1 MSETDIVL
9 GRIKQTLDELGSE
22 ISNGKYPA
30 DLLGELKASVD
41 ELRLTM
47 WAVIEAEE
55 QRKREIKGGSTDLKK
70 KLVEFR
76 IKRILQ
82 MLKALRIDASVPE
95 TADLQGLSAA
105 LRTALQN
112 VEGIAARRT

>member
-9 GRIKQTLDELGSE
+9 GRIKYTLDQLGSE

-30 DLLGELKASVD
+30 DLLSDLKSSVD

-55 QRKREIKGGSTDLKK
+55 QRKQEIKGGSTDLKK

-82 MLKALRIDASVPE
+82 MLQSLRIDVAEPGSS
-95 TADLQGLSAA
+95 DLEALRAA
-105 LRTALQN
+105 LRTGLQN
-112 VEGIAARRT
+112 VERVTARKT